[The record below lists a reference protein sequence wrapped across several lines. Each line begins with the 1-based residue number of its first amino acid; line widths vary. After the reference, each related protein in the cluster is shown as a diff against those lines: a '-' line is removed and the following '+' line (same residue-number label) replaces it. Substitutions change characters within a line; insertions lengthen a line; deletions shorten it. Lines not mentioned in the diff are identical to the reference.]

1 TTLNMMEIGYTS
13 AVDNT
18 ILIDNEDVRDILLEY
33 EYAEI
38 DEETGEYFTDYFDYE
53 VRYPDYTDATL
64 GVMQDFGD
72 SNKEITA
79 MWEEVLSTDTDLS
92 VIWITLGAIALIALV
107 FLIII
112 FVKNHRKR
120 IVKRI

>member
-1 TTLNMMEIGYTS
+1 
-13 AVDNT
+13 
-18 ILIDNEDVRDILLEY
+18 
-33 EYAEI
+33 
-38 DEETGEYFTDYFDYE
+38 
-53 VRYPDYTDATL
+53 
-64 GVMQDFGD
+64 MQDFGD